1 MSSMSDS
8 GSSGRAGAELMVE
21 QFHLKVLHA
30 VLAVRGP
37 RPLTPAASAS
47 FRRRDRW
54 FHLPLHD
61 PPPLPA
67 AEGLEAPT
75 PGEPLVVDIHLAPAG
90 GGGAGGEVVERWTVA
105 CEPWPDAAAAAAG
118 EGIAVN
124 RAYKRCMTLL
134 RSVYAT
140 LRLLPA
146 YRVFRLLCA
155 NQSYNY
161 EMVHHVRSFAVPFSR
176 VDEAA
181 MRSYR
186 FVPVETQPGR
196 LVVSVQYLPS
206 LAAFNL
212 EISSLSSSMLI
223 PDYVGSPAAEP
234 MRAFPASLT
243 EATGSA
249 FPPFYQPQRPHSWAP
264 PALWSHAPAQ
274 QARFSPPQLLYAS
287 PTPSPPNFT
296 SGYLQPRP
304 KGESAPISIVHV
316 GERRNP
322 VPHQIVLEPTRG
334 FMLPPPSPRRVGE
347 TGTASAQQSP
357 SEISRSFGRA
367 DGLRMM
373 DAYASLSPGRKGKDS
388 KDESGRFSALSSCDS
403 PRRDDIDDADYPFA
417 VDDVDPPTFQP
428 GSSDGKEARDQASS
442 SSHKS
447 QDAAVGSLVHLLRS
461 ARPLRDSNCPSQT
474 STAESNQAA
483 STSSV
488 VSRRKSD
495 ALEELQ
501 SFKEIKERL
510 LSRSRSAKQQ
520 ESPEKP

>member
-8 GSSGRAGAELMVE
+8 GTGGRAGAELMVE
-21 QFHLKVLHA
+21 QFHLKVIHA
-30 VLAVRGP
+30 VLAARGP
-37 RPLTPAASAS
+37 GPLQPAASAS
-47 FRRRDRW
+47 FSRRERW

-61 PPPLPA
+61 PPPPA
-67 AEGLEAPT
+67 AEGVEAPEE
-75 PGEPLVVDIHLAPAG
+75 GEPLVVDIHLAPAS

-105 CEPWPDAAAAAAG
+105 CEPWPDPAAAAAG
-118 EGIAVN
+118 EGIPVN
-124 RAYKRCMTLL
+124 RAYKRCMTML
-134 RSVYAT
+134 RSVYAA
-140 LRLLPA
+140 LRFLPA

-161 EMVHHVRSFAVPFSR
+161 EMVHRVSSFAVPLSR
-176 VDEAA
+176 DEEAA
-181 MRSYR
+181 MRSYH
-186 FVPVETQPGR
+186 FVPVETQRGR

-212 EISSLSSSMLI
+212 EISSLSPSMLI

-234 MRAFPASLT
+234 LRAFPASLT

-249 FPPFYQPQRPHSWAP
+249 FPLSNQTQRPHSWAP
-264 PALWSHAPAQ
+264 AALWPHTPTQ

-287 PTPSPPNFT
+287 PTPSPPNFP
-296 SGYLQPRP
+296 SGYLQSRS
-304 KGESAPISIVHV
+304 KGGSAPMSIPQV
-316 GERRNP
+316 GDRRNP
-322 VPHQIVLEPTRG
+322 VHRQIT
-334 FMLPPPSPRRVGE
+334 LPPPSPRRIGE

-357 SEISRSFGRA
+357 SEINRSFGRA

-373 DAYASLSPGRKGKDS
+373 DRYASLSPGRKGKDS

-417 VDDVDPPTFQP
+417 VDDVDTPNSQP

-447 QDAAVGSLVHLLRS
+447 QDAAVGSLVHLLKT
-461 ARPLRDSNCPSQT
+461 ARPLRSSNCPSQA
-474 STAESNQAA
+474 STVESNEAA

-510 LSRSRSAKQQ
+510 MSRSRAKQHESSEKPKQQ
-520 ESPEKP
+520 EPPEKP